1 MLFSSHDGVVFGGCL
16 FGKAEQG
23 ADGEELKDAFSVAA
37 VNVPLRRIAAAG
49 DGVIS
54 TVADVI
60 SGRQTVKVQHGQCLL
75 SR

>member
-1 MLFSSHDGVVFGGCL
+1 MLFSSHDGVVFSGCL

-23 ADGEELKDAFSVAA
+23 ADGEELIHAA
-37 VNVPLRRIAAAG
+37 PKPVNVPFRRIVAAG

-60 SGRQTVKVQHGQCLL
+60 SRCQTVKVQHGQFLL